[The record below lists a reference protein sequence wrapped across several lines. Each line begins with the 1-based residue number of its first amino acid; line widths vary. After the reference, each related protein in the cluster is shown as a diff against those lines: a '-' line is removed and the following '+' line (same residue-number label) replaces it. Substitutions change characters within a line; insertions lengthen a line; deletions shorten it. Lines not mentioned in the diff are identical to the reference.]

1 MKKILFLIHDLSVGG
16 AEKVLVNLVNNFDYS
31 KFDVTVI
38 ALFGGG
44 VNEKFLNPQVRY
56 KYIFKK
62 PFPANSHIMKLFSPK
77 LLHKLFIKEKYDF
90 EVSYLEGPS
99 ARIISGCN
107 NKDTKLVCWIHGVQ
121 NTVKRA
127 AFAFRG
133 YTESKNCYKKFNKII
148 CVSESVKKD
157 FKCIYPDI
165 SNLQVLYNTNDTKN
179 ILKLKDEIIDND
191 NFKNVGIKLCSVGRV
206 IPIKCFDKLAT
217 IHKNLRDD
225 GYNVYTYILGKG
237 PETEKI
243 KSYCIENNID
253 DSFIFLGYDTNP
265 YKYVSKCDMFV
276 CSSEVEGFSTAATE
290 ALIVGTPVVTSFVAG
305 MKEMLGENNEYGVIA
320 ENNDEALYQ
329 AIKNLLDDDKL
340 LLHYKNKAKERG
352 EFFST
357 ENTVI
362 AVENMLM
369 NL

>member
-1 MKKILFLIHDLSVGG
+1 MKKILFLIHDLSLGG

-44 VNEKFLNPQVRY
+44 VNEKFLSPQVRY

-107 NKDTKLVCWIHGVQ
+107 DKNTKLVCWIHGVQ
-121 NTVKRA
+121 NTAQKA
-127 AFAFRG
+127 AFAFRN
-133 YTESKNCYKKFNKII
+133 YKESKKCYQKFNKII
-148 CVSESVKKD
+148 CVSESVKND
-157 FKCIYPDI
+157 FVNIFPQH
-165 SNLQVLYNTNDTKN
+165 NNVEVLYNTNETEK
-179 ILKLKDEIIDND
+179 IVKLKDEAIDNK
-191 NFKNVGIKLCSVGRV
+191 NFKIDGIKLCSVGRV
-206 IPIKCFDKLAT
+206 IPIKCFDKLAK
-217 IHKNLRDD
+217 IHKKLRDN
-225 GYNVYTYILGKG
+225 GYDIYTYILGKG
-237 PETEKI
+237 SETEKI
-243 KSYCIENNID
+243 KAFCVENNID
-253 DSFIFLGYDTNP
+253 DSFVFLGYDTNP
-265 YKYVSKCDMFV
+265 YKYLAQCDMFV

-290 ALIVGTPVVTSFVAG
+290 ALIVGTPVVTNLVAG

-320 ENNDEALYQ
+320 ENNDEALYL
-329 AIKNLLDDDKL
+329 AIKNLLDDAQL
-340 LLHYKNKAKERG
+340 LSHYKNKAKERG
-352 EFFST
+352 KFFCT
-357 ENTVI
+357 ENTVK
-362 AVENMLM
+362 AVENMLY